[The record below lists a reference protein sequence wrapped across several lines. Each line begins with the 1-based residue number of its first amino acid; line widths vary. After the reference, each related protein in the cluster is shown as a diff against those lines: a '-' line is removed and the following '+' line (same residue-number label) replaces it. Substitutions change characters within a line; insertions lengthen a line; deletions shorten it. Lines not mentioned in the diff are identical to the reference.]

1 MDELYYEGWD
11 AIERAWREGLTPDP
25 LLTVSEWAD
34 KHRVLSSKAASEPGR
49 WRTSRTPYLR
59 EIMDCLSPMSP
70 IERVVFMKGAQVG
83 GTELPDSPI
92 HRIHGTTSMSLQTDL
107 HQAVAQVTA
116 DSALL
121 HTIVHGTAAQT
132 VTTEGG
138 AVATVAKL
146 LADADA
152 RINLAADGLLAQSQ
166 AAAQDALTSAELA
179 ASEADRAQASAD
191 QGVADTIAVLNQVQ
205 SSGNQILVDAEAVLQ
220 QVIARLLAVGLPDS
234 LIGARGM
241 LLKVKVDESGYEL
254 VHTAALPRF
263 YGFALSS
270 DGSELLLTEGRD
282 ANFNAQDYLT
292 WTLAEGVTFALHQN
306 ALEVQ
311 L

>member
-1 MDELYYEGWD
+1 MLLLGVQGCGKSML
-11 AIERAWREGLTPDP
+11 AKATAAGFGVP
-25 LLTVSEWAD
+25 LLRLDFATLYNKYHGETE
-34 KHRVLSSKAASEPGR
+34 KN
-49 WRTSRTPYLR
+49 LR
-59 EIMDCLSPMSP
+59 
-70 IERVVFMKGAQVG
+70 
-83 GTELPDSPI
+83 
-92 HRIHGTTSMSLQTDL
+92 
-107 HQAVAQVTA
+107 
-116 DSALL
+116 
-121 HTIVHGTAAQT
+121 
-132 VTTEGG
+132 
-138 AVATVAKL
+138 
-146 LADADA
+146 
-152 RINLAADGLLAQSQ
+152 
-166 AAAQDALTSAELA
+166 DALASAEFA

-191 QGVADTIAVLNQVQ
+191 QGVADTTAVLNQVQ

-282 ANFNAQDYLT
+282 ANFNAQDFLA